1 MAVVDPDGGR
11 VLRTLPIGSGT
22 DGAAFDP
29 ATGLAVSSNGEGT
42 MTLVHE
48 ESPDS
53 FRVVATVP
61 TQRGG
66 RTIALDE
73 RTHRLY
79 TVAAQYGQAPAP
91 TPDRPRP
98 RPPVIP
104 GSVVVVILER

>member
-1 MAVVDPDGGR
+1 
-11 VLRTLPIGSGT
+11 
-22 DGAAFDP
+22 
-29 ATGLAVSSNGEGT
+29 

-79 TVAAQYGQAPAP
+79 TVAPSTATPPRRRPTGH
-91 TPDRPRP
+91 TPDRRSS
-98 RPPVIP
+98 RVGGGGGS
-104 GSVVVVILER
+104 GSVRPAV

>member
-1 MAVVDPDGGR
+1 
-11 VLRTLPIGSGT
+11 
-22 DGAAFDP
+22 
-29 ATGLAVSSNGEGT
+29 VSSNGEGT
-42 MTLVHE
+42 MTFVHE
-48 ESPDS
+48 DSPDS

-73 RTHRLY
+73 RTHRVY
-79 TVAAQYGQAPAP
+79 TVAAQFGEPPAP

-104 GSVVVVILER
+104 GSVVVVVLDR